1 MAIITFNND
10 SSEVSV
16 LLEKTDIIRIIDEGS
31 ICSYGAS
38 RRSVGE
44 MLMNEEVRLCVIR
57 GERE

>member
-16 LLEKTDIIRIIDEGS
+16 LLEKTDIIRIIDEET

-57 GERE
+57 GERD